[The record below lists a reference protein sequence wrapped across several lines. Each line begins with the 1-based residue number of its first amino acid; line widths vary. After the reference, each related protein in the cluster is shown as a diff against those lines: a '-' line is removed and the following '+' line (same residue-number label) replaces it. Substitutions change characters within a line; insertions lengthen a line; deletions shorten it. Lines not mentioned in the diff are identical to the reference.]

1 MIRRHVTNEGNS
13 LLYHQCLLQQPLY
26 PTTQYDHRDFHGNL
40 TYGTML
46 GMELHIAL
54 NDYKSPKDPPS
65 ISHPPLPC
73 CSRVA
78 QMTTVMGLPIP
89 WEHCQAELGIKFAGD
104 YAILSSIF
112 TLGMWR
118 FTLHD
123 ASNITPN
130 VKRDSTRF

>member
-1 MIRRHVTNEGNS
+1 MTMG
-13 LLYHQCLLQQPLY
+13 
-26 PTTQYDHRDFHGNL
+26 DFHGNL

-46 GMELHIAL
+46 GMELHIPL
-54 NDYKSPKDPPS
+54 TDYKSPKDPPS

-89 WEHCQAELGIKFAGD
+89 WEHCQAELGIKLAGD
-104 YAILSSIF
+104 YAILSSNL

-118 FTLHD
+118 FTSHD
-123 ASNITPN
+123 ASNITPYVN
-130 VKRDSTRF
+130 RDPIRF